1 MVEELKRYGTQLEE
15 AGQTVNIDN
24 INEFGDSAPEP
35 GLLSS
40 TPNQTEK
47 AQGND
52 SNLKG
57 KKRRMQHKSA
67 TKK

>member
-1 MVEELKRYGTQLEE
+1 MVKELKCYGTQLEE

-24 INEFGDSAPEP
+24 VNEFGDSAPEP

-40 TPNQTEK
+40 TSNQAEK
-47 AQGND
+47 TQGND
-52 SNLKG
+52 SNLKR
-57 KKRRMQHKSA
+57 KKRHMQHKSA